1 MCSRVGH
8 AVGKIQ
14 RRVCRSSLD
23 PKWSHLERAI
33 FGNCCV
39 TLNFLESI
47 DALAAEWLCKESVV
61 QADIRRGEGSL
72 AFEMLTCP
80 AVSARAC
87 LRTHAMQ
94 WDVSRVFVRPGSCVS
109 APICSDGDA

>member
-33 FGNCCV
+33 FGKCCV
-39 TLNFLESI
+39 RLNFLEST

-72 AFEMLTCP
+72 AFEILTGP
-80 AVSARAC
+80 TISARAC
-87 LRTHAMQ
+87 LRT
-94 WDVSRVFVRPGSCVS
+94 RVLSFCAALILCFS
-109 APICSDGDA
+109 SDMLRRRRSVHV